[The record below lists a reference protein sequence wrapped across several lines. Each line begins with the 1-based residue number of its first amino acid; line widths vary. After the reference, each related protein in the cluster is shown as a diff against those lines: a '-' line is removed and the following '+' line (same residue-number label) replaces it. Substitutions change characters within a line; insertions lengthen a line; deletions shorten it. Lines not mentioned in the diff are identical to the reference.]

1 MFFRDKPFFDTVVKR
16 FIQNKME
23 KSFIDWY
30 LLAKDAKET
39 NQFVYNIT
47 EFIDVESRIESLN
60 FVEQCLMIEICLEK
74 GTDEQK
80 AKATSIAK
88 FMIASHRKR
97 TDQIDPNERNRIFDL
112 VLSMTTLDKEQ
123 NLNLNDIQEELE
135 ELSSY

>member
-1 MFFRDKPFFDTVVKR
+1 
-16 FIQNKME
+16 ME

-30 LLAKDAKET
+30 LLAKDSKET

-135 ELSSY
+135 ELSSYYHKEMDYL

>member
-1 MFFRDKPFFDTVVKR
+1 
-16 FIQNKME
+16 ME

-30 LLAKDAKET
+30 LLAKDSKET

-135 ELSSY
+135 EMSSY